1 MPDDPRRLSDM
12 AKVIRRAGLP
22 VRRGKPKRKLRDA
35 MHNEKGTGDTK
46 GTGTLSPMFGE
57 PLDSWEPRYRPEAEA
72 KQPVDRRERRR
83 ERERKEEEAEPQD
96 KKGPEIHSVEPEPDS
111 GFELE
116 TRTVKR
122 MKKSKS
128 RRMSLSVSMSP
139 EEAQMLRMHA
149 ASMDLSFSS
158 WARNTL
164 FRAMGRKTPARPKRD

>member
-12 AKVIRRAGLP
+12 AKVIRRTGLP
-22 VRRGKPKRKLRDA
+22 VRRGQPKRKLRDA

-46 GTGTLSPMFGE
+46 ETGTPAPMFGE
-57 PLDSWEPRYRPEAEA
+57 ALDSWEPRFREPED
-72 KQPVDRRERRR
+72 KQPAERRGR
-83 ERERKEEEAEPQD
+83 RRERKEEEPEPQP
-96 KKGPEIHSVEPEPDS
+96 KKGPEIQSVAPEPDS
-111 GFELE
+111 GFEVE

-122 MKKSKS
+122 MKESKA

-139 EEAQMLRMHA
+139 EEARMLRMHA